1 VVCVGDVV
9 MGFEGVVEAL
19 RRPVGKVSR
28 LGRFVGRTLGSYL
41 VGPEVV
47 TSCGELEPYC
57 TQLASSITALG
68 HHVMRLL
75 RVHQR
80 AIVDRQVLV
89 ARIADAAT
97 ELYVSTCVLRRL
109 DHMLRHAPAH
119 AERLEIDA
127 GKLYLRLAQRR
138 IRSSLAALTENDDD
152 ATLQHARTLL
162 Q

>member
-1 VVCVGDVV
+1 ETAMLKVFATERLWQIIYDTFQLHGGRAYFTDEPYERLMRDARINSIGEGANDVLRVFTGLVGMRDVG
-9 MGFEGVVEAL
+9 MELEGVVDAL

-80 AIVDRQVLV
+80 AIVD
-89 ARIADAAT
+89 
-97 ELYVSTCVLRRL
+97 
-109 DHMLRHAPAH
+109 
-119 AERLEIDA
+119 
-127 GKLYLRLAQRR
+127 
-138 IRSSLAALTENDDD
+138 
-152 ATLQHARTLL
+152 
-162 Q
+162 